1 MENKMSF
8 EEACNKLQ
16 EIIDKIENGD
26 VSLEE
31 ALTLFSQGEELVKI
45 CYQFLNNAKGQ
56 LSQIKETLGKL
67 EEI

>member
-1 MENKMSF
+1 MSF

-26 VSLEE
+26 VSLEQ
-31 ALTLFSQGEELVKI
+31 ALNLFGQGEELVKI

>member
-1 MENKMSF
+1 MENKISF

-16 EIIDKIENGD
+16 EIIDKIENGE

-31 ALTLFSQGEELVKI
+31 ALLLFEQGEELVKI
-45 CYQFLNNAKGQ
+45 CYNFLNNAKGK

-67 EEI
+67 EEV